1 MEKLYVKYANR
12 VSYKDI
18 IAQFRERT
26 VKRNE
31 GIMEIEWDKAFN
43 RYGRTPPV
51 SRKSNLKQAL
61 AKYAPDIKLIERGKR
76 CFLAYNWYND
86 EQFEFG
92 KQLAS
97 QPTAATVGQADG
109 ASLAERIESLE
120 SKVERLF
127 HLYLNRHAEI
137 ETAFKYA
144 LNALRCLEPDEG
156 EQEGK
161 VKCVISQTSSMLW
174 N

>member
-31 GIMEIEWDKAFN
+31 GIMEIEWDEAFN

-61 AKYAPDIKLIERGKR
+61 VKYAPDIKLIERGKR

-92 KQLAS
+92 KQSVS
-97 QPTAATVGQADG
+97 QPIDATVGQADG

-120 SKVERLF
+120 WKVDRLF
-127 HLYLNRHAEI
+127 SLYITRHAEI
-137 ETAFKYA
+137 EKAFKYA
-144 LNALRCLEPDEG
+144 LDALRSLEPEEG
-156 EQEGK
+156 EQK
-161 VKCVISQTSSMLW
+161 
-174 N
+174 

>member
-31 GIMEIEWDKAFN
+31 GIMEIEWDEAFN

-61 AKYAPDIKLIERGKR
+61 VKYAPDIKLIERGKR

-92 KQLAS
+92 KQSAS
-97 QPTAATVGQADG
+97 QPTDATVGQTDG
-109 ASLAERIESLE
+109 ESLVERIESLE
-120 SKVERLF
+120 RAINQIADLCILQHS
-127 HLYLNRHAEI
+127 EI
-137 ETAFKYA
+137 KRAFKYA
-144 LNALRCLEPDEG
+144 LHALNCLEPEEG
-156 EQEGK
+156 EQK
-161 VKCVISQTSSMLW
+161 
-174 N
+174 